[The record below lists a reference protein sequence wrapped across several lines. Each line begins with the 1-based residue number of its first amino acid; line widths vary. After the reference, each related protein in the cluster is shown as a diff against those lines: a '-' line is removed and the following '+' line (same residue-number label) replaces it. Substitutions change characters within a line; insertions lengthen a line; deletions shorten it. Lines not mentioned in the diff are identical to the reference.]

1 MPVPGGRLLARCP
14 PQGQASPRA
23 AARQQG
29 CVWGSRSPVWGLTVR
44 RALVAVEPGGT
55 AAHSLPLA
63 SKGLGTGTEPEL
75 IHILDVLAFGC
86 CPPRGCDNEDQI

>member
-1 MPVPGGRLLARCP
+1 M
-14 PQGQASPRA
+14 
-23 AARQQG
+23 
-29 CVWGSRSPVWGLTVR
+29 R
-44 RALVAVEPGGT
+44 RAPVAVEPGGT

-75 IHILDVLAFGC
+75 IHILDVLAFGW